1 MDRDG
6 FAHIIAVIV
15 IVAIVIIAA
24 LIWADESS
32 NQNGSFNPN
41 NGSNNNSSNNS
52 GNNITLLPGQASAQ
66 VIVTIHST
74 HSIFSV
80 HYVLYLNSDQKA
92 EGDIPAHSS
101 VIQTIELIFPENQTG
116 LYSAVILANSSGGGF
131 GDKSDQAVVTPVNNG
146 TYPVTLNI

>member
-1 MDRDG
+1 MRMDKRG
-6 FAHIIAVIV
+6 FAHIIAIIV

-24 LIWADESS
+24 LVWADESS
-32 NQNGSFNPN
+32 SQNGSFN
-41 NGSNNNSSNNS
+41 GSNSNSSNNS
-52 GNNITLLPGQASAQ
+52 RNNITLLPGQASAQ

-80 HYVLYLNSDQKA
+80 HYVLYLNSDSKA

-101 VIQTIELIFPENQTG
+101 VIQTIELVFPENQTG

-131 GDKSDQAVVTPVNNG
+131 GDKSDQAIVTPVSNG
-146 TYPVTLNI
+146 TYPITLNI